1 MYYHYK
7 LTQNS
12 LEPSWFGWLG
22 KSAIHAK
29 NMHVDQGVNGQTLQL
44 KQLWYYYYLGG
55 GFGTCLSNN

>member
-1 MYYHYK
+1 

-44 KQLWYYYYLGG
+44 KQLWYYYLGG
-55 GFGTCLSNN
+55 GFGTCLPNN